1 VKQRQQTY
9 RPPRAV
15 PLVQQEHHPHHRQED
30 EEEAEAVGEVD
41 AAEAAELQTEEE
53 AMRTLEAPVQRSKV
67 TLME

>member
-1 VKQRQQTY
+1 
-9 RPPRAV
+9 V
-15 PLVQQEHHPHHRQED
+15 PLAQQEHHPHHRQED

-53 AMRTLEAPVQRSKV
+53 ATRTLEAPVQRSKV